1 MATLEDR
8 HFVLFYNQCNTM
20 TYCSEIV
27 LYISKKKGGKGIKK
41 MQLVLF
47 STHMNYF
54 RSVLLQFS

>member
-41 MQLVLF
+41 CNLYFSQLI
-47 STHMNYF
+47 
-54 RSVLLQFS
+54 

>member
-20 TYCSEIV
+20 AYCSETV

-41 MQLVLF
+41 CLISTTCTFLNSYELF
-47 STHMNYF
+47 
-54 RSVLLQFS
+54 